1 MALNNNHPSNKPQN
15 VYKDMSNTEVN
26 GNLVPGLREAQKVAA
41 YNQLMESQCL
51 LFWMTLSKT

>member
-41 YNQLMESQCL
+41 YN
-51 LFWMTLSKT
+51 FT

>member
-41 YNQLMESQCL
+41 YNQQQNINFIVYGL
-51 LFWMTLSKT
+51 T